1 MFEKRL
7 LTPKETI
14 LKAITEE
21 KEWIRAQPCPSPKP
35 MIPVIRVEP
44 NPNTAGLMSIYTD
57 AAWNPSTGE
66 ARLGWIIDDRIS
78 KTQHSAS
85 LTSVSSPL
93 MAETLAV
100 ITAINFALS
109 HGLDAVSILSDSQIL
124 MNTIKKRENKLEI
137 FGVLRD
143 IYSLLP
149 SFKSISFSFIN
160 RTANVWADNVAKQA
174 LWALNNV

>member
-1 MFEKRL
+1 
-7 LTPKETI
+7 
-14 LKAITEE
+14 
-21 KEWIRAQPCPSPKP
+21 

-66 ARLGWIIDDRIS
+66 AGLGWIIDDRIS

-100 ITAINFALS
+100 ITSINFVLS

-143 IYSLLP
+143 IYSLLL